1 MTSAREFRI
10 LLALE
15 FCKCSDVK
23 RTTAEN
29 IQNAVSMEFCECS
42 DVKRTAAKNIVR
54 YYQHEKLMNA
64 VMLSRLLQRIFKI
77 LIE

>member
-1 MTSAREFRI
+1 MTSAREFRM

-23 RTTAEN
+23 WTTAET
-29 IQNAVSMEFCECS
+29 IQSAVSMEFCECS
-42 DVKRTAAKNIVR
+42 DVKQTAAKNIVR
-54 YYQHEKLMNA
+54 YYQHEKLVNA

-77 LIE
+77 LI

>member
-23 RTTAEN
+23 QTTAEN
-29 IQNAVSMEFCECS
+29 IQNAVSMEFCEYS
-42 DVKRTAAKNIVR
+42 DVKRTAVKNIGR
-54 YYQHEKLMNA
+54 YYQHEKLVNA
-64 VMLSRLLQRIFKI
+64 AMLSRLLQEFLRYS
-77 LIE
+77 

>member
-1 MTSAREFRI
+1 MTSAGEFRT

-15 FCKCSDVK
+15 LCECSNVS

-29 IQNAVSMEFCECS
+29 IQNAVSMEFRECS
-42 DVKRTAAKNIVR
+42 DVKQTAAKNIVR
-54 YYQHEKLMNA
+54 YYQHEKLVNA

-77 LIE
+77 LMD

>member
-15 FCKCSDVK
+15 FCKYSDAK

-42 DVKRTAAKNIVR
+42 DVKQTAAKNIVR
-54 YYQHEKLMNA
+54 YYQHEELVNA
-64 VMLSRLLQRIFKI
+64 VMLSRLLQRI
-77 LIE
+77 LRYS

>member
-1 MTSAREFRI
+1 MTFAREFRI

-23 RTTAEN
+23 QTTAEN

-42 DVKRTAAKNIVR
+42 DVKQTVAKNIVR
-54 YYQHEKLMNA
+54 YYQHEKLVNA
-64 VMLSRLLQRIFKI
+64 RMLSRLLQRIFKI
-77 LIE
+77 LI